1 MIPAEQDARRDPAL
15 RGTPFAVYTHLVD
28 VLHPNDWR
36 EVKQLSVA
44 STLGISD
51 RHLRR
56 ALNVLTEL
64 RYLER
69 QPYRHDAPRLY
80 RLVYSRPA
88 PPLID
93 SRHPEDPAA

>member
-1 MIPAEQDARRDPAL
+1 MIPAESDAKRDTAL
-15 RGTPFAVYTHLVD
+15 RGVPIAVYNHLLD

-44 STLGISD
+44 AALGISD

-88 PPLID
+88 VAPID
-93 SRHPEDPAA
+93 SRHPQDPAA